1 MIPYHIPVLAKE
13 SIDALN
19 IKPKGVYVDATFGGG
34 GHSKLILDKLDT
46 DSRLIGF
53 DQDEDALANVID
65 DDRFTFVH
73 HNFRFL
79 KRFLKLHGI
88 RKVDG
93 ILADL
98 GVSSHQLDEAE
109 RGFSY
114 RFDAKLDM
122 RMNQQSGENAAD
134 LLNTLNAEALQNLFS
149 LYGEVR
155 NSKMLASAIVAK
167 RQASSIR
174 TIGDFLAVLDPLI
187 RGQRNRYLAQVFQA
201 LRIAVNDEMG
211 ALADF
216 FQQAGEVLNPGG
228 RLVVITYHS
237 IEDRLTK
244 RLLKTG
250 NVEGT
255 VEKDFYGNINKPF
268 KVMTKKAIVP
278 TPEEIK
284 RNPRS
289 RSAKLRIGEMG

>member
-65 DDRFTFVH
+65 DDRFAFVH